1 MISDGVVPTNEGR
14 GYVLRRLLR
23 RAIRALNMVSEELI
37 SLCFLVDIVIENYK
51 DSYPELLENEQKIKK
66 LIESEES
73 LFHKTL
79 LKGTSE
85 INSKLNSSKDFTTK
99 DAFQLFETFGFPIEL
114 TEEIILEH
122 GLTIDRQE
130 FDDLFEQHKQKS
142 NTNKSGSLKL
152 P

>member
-1 MISDGVVPTNEGR
+1 M
-14 GYVLRRLLR
+14 
-23 RAIRALNMVSEELI
+23 
-37 SLCFLVDIVIENYK
+37 
-51 DSYPELLENEQKIKK
+51 
-66 LIESEES
+66 
-73 LFHKTL
+73 FHKTL

-85 INSKLNSSKDFTTK
+85 INSKLNSGKDFTTK

-142 NTNKSGSLKL
+142 NKSKRR
-152 P
+152 